1 MIEKRSAAND
11 EVLIRSLSEITL
23 FKGLTADEIYH
34 CMECS
39 KAESLIFEK
48 GEMIFSEDEVPSKL
62 PVLISG
68 SVTIGRDL
76 YDGKRNILAIFE
88 NKGDTFGYELLFTGD
103 SAYGVFAQA
112 QTKTQ
117 ILMIPKKF
125 LLGTCERNCGFHSV
139 LIANML
145 FIMAQKSLALNGRLE
160 IMSCSSL
167 RKKIAKFILYMNK
180 DSNITP
186 ASMNRQEMA
195 DFLNVARPSLSREL
209 IKMQNEGLI
218 SLEGRKIKAQ
228 DIIALEDI
236 LK

>member
-1 MIEKRSAAND
+1 MIEKKSAAND
-11 EVLIRSLSEITL
+11 ETVMKALKDVTL
-23 FKGLTADEIYH
+23 FKGLTEEDLYH

-39 KAESLIFEK
+39 KAEIITYEK
-48 GEMIFSEDEVPSKL
+48 GEMIFSEGDVPSKL

-68 SVTIGRDL
+68 AVRIGRDF

-88 NKGDTFGYELLFTGD
+88 NRGDTFGYELLFTGD
-103 SAYGVFAQA
+103 SVYGVFAQA
-112 QTKTQ
+112 QAKTQ

-125 LLGTCERNCGFHSV
+125 LLGTCERNCGFHSL

-145 FIMAQKSLALNGRLE
+145 YIMAQKSLALNGRLE

-167 RKKIAKFILYMNK
+167 RKKIAKFILYLHR
-180 DSNITP
+180 DSEITP
-186 ASMNRQEMA
+186 ASMSRQEMA

-218 SLEGRKIKAQ
+218 SLEGRKIKIK
-228 DIIALEDI
+228 DLKALEDI

>member
-1 MIEKRSAAND
+1 MIEKRCAVSD
-11 EVLIRSLSEITL
+11 EVLIRSLKDITL
-23 FKGLTADEIYH
+23 FKGLTEDEIYH

-39 KAESLIFEK
+39 KAESLTFEK
-48 GEMIFSEDEVPSKL
+48 GEMIFSEGEVPSKL
-62 PVLISG
+62 PVLING
-68 SVTIGRDL
+68 SVTIGRNL
-76 YDGKRNILAIFE
+76 YDGKRSILAIFE

-103 SAYGVFAQA
+103 DSYGTYAQA

-117 ILMIPKKF
+117 LLMIPKKF
-125 LLGTCERNCGFHSV
+125 LVGTCERNCGFHSE

-145 FIMAQKSLALNGRLE
+145 FIMAQKSLVLNERLE

-167 RKKIAKFILYMNK
+167 RKKIVKFILYRNR
-180 DSNITP
+180 DGSITH
-186 ASMNRQEMA
+186 ASMSRQEMA

-209 IKMQNEGLI
+209 IKMQKEGLI